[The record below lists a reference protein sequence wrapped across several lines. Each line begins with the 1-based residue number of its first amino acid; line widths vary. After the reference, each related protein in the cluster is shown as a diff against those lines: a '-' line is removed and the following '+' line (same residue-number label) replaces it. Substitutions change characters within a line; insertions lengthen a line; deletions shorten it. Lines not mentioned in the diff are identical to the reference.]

1 MEHTSS
7 RLHDHKKKFSYAFFM
22 KDVKH
27 DDEMG
32 IFLSLSELEENFL
45 LVTRGHR
52 SARGIS

>member
-52 SARGIS
+52 SAHGIS

>member
-7 RLHDHKKKFSYAFFM
+7 RPHDHKKKFSYAFFM

-27 DDEMG
+27 DDEME

-45 LVTRGHR
+45 LGTRGHR
-52 SARGIS
+52 SAHGIS